1 MQEKLKAFIVS
12 FELSDESELKNVA
25 IIAYTKREAG
35 DLFIAWATANKLY
48 DKIVAIVV
56 QRTKKTKRN
65 KHMFTKDFYEKQ
77 KAHIDD
83 MRKDGQAWVRQGQAR
98 IYFGIKATN

>member
-1 MQEKLKAFIVS
+1 MQETLKAFIAT
-12 FELSDESELKNVA
+12 FQLSDESELKSVA
-25 IIAYTKREAG
+25 IIAYTKKEAG
-35 DLFIAWATANKLY
+35 DLFIEWAKGNKLY

-83 MRKDGQAWVRQGQAR
+83 MRKDGQA
-98 IYFGIKATN
+98 